1 MSISSIAT
9 RLQRPLI
16 RIAVALKESVI
27 CFALGLRDSL
37 HPRLLG
43 FSLGIW
49 ILAFSTWLTVFIVWW
64 QQIKAL
70 CIFLTGIFAA
80 GIFFLMPMLSAG
92 AASSATTAMG
102 TIGGAANIGFLV
114 GGILALFILPY
125 VFVVLLFAVAMSLTI
140 RVLLEI
146 FVMGRIRQRALKTY
160 PEIRTGL
167 KSSLYNSIRDF
178 INIAFT
184 FLIVGTIF
192 LMIPVVNG
200 VFLFALLCYL
210 NVRGL
215 VNDALEGIATDIE
228 LRAVIKAERLTMT
241 VLGMGLVAVVLVPF
255 AGLISPTLTG
265 SSVCHLC
272 MRRLS
277 KLRNSQ
283 DSSAVIAGSTRPLQ
297 AQ

>member
-1 MSISSIAT
+1 M
-9 RLQRPLI
+9 
-16 RIAVALKESVI
+16 
-27 CFALGLRDSL
+27 RDSL

-43 FSLGIW
+43 NSLGIW
-49 ILAFSTWLTVFIVWW
+49 IVAFATWLTVFIVWW

-70 CIFLTGIFAA
+70 CMLLAAIFAV
-80 GIFFLMPMLSAG
+80 GIFFLMPMLSG
-92 AASSATTAMG
+92 GGASSATTAMA
-102 TIGGAANIGFLV
+102 TIGPANIGFLV
-114 GGILALFILPY
+114 GGILALFILPF
-125 VFVVLLFAVAMSLTI
+125 VFVALLFAVAMSLTI

-146 FVMGRIRQRALKTY
+146 FVMGKIQQRALKTY

-178 INIAFT
+178 ISIAFT
-184 FLIVGTIF
+184 FLIVGAIV

-200 VFLFALLCYL
+200 VFFFALLCYL

-215 VNDALEGIATDIE
+215 VNDALEGIATDNE
-228 LRAVIKAERLTMT
+228 VRAVIKAERLTMT
-241 VLGMGLVAVVLVPF
+241 VLGMGLVAVVLIPF